1 MSQSNDMPRLPLT
14 WTRFNYLSVSVPSLG
29 SGIPAAARLPAL
41 AVRTRH
47 PNNPPGPA
55 THTFRA
61 DGQLDTG
68 ASASAVPMWMLRR
81 LGIPLDKKTRRQIYS
96 VSGKLWAYG
105 ARVGMEILCGGSWL
119 DLGTADVLVP
129 DTPWSRDPAVRR
141 PLLLGLGGFF
151 DKVRMYIDH
160 SRGEF
165 WLELPTG

>member
-14 WTRFNYLSVSVPSLG
+14 WTRFKYLSVSVPSLG
-29 SGIPAAARLPAL
+29 SGASAAVQLPAL
-41 AVRTRH
+41 AVRLRP
-47 PNNPPGPA
+47 PNNAPGPTWCVA
-55 THTFRA
+55 RA
-61 DGQLDTG
+61 RGQLDTG
-68 ASASAVPMWMLRR
+68 AAASAVPIWLLRR

-119 DLGTADVLVP
+119 DLGESDVLVP
-129 DTPWSRDPAVRR
+129 DTPWSRDPRVRR
-141 PLLLGLGGFF
+141 PLLLGLNGFF